1 LWARA
6 CPDTAGAHF
15 LAVHY
20 RANLAQYE
28 IRIRQT
34 VSFSRSRTQMAE
46 QETSPQGHI
55 SKSADSHSANVMLAV
70 ADGVATVT
78 LNRPEAMNA
87 LDIATKEALL
97 AILREVAADPT
108 VRCVVLTGTGRAFC
122 VGQDLREHV
131 KLLSKNAESLS
142 STVTEHYNPIVELLS
157 TMNKPV
163 IAAINGVAAG
173 AGASFAFAADL
184 RVIVDS
190 GSVNL
195 AFAGIALS
203 CDSGASWTLPRLIG
217 IAKAKELLMFPRSV
231 PAAEA
236 LELGMV
242 NRVVNAHEL
251 AGVVSELARTVAAGP
266 TLAYGSIRRAVAF
279 SAGHPLSE
287 SLAYE
292 AGQMAATGGTKDH
305 SAAVAAFLGK
315 QKPTFQGS

>member
-1 LWARA
+1 
-6 CPDTAGAHF
+6 
-15 LAVHY
+15 
-20 RANLAQYE
+20 
-28 IRIRQT
+28 
-34 VSFSRSRTQMAE
+34 MAE
-46 QETSPQGHI
+46 QDTGPVTQGPATPA
-55 SKSADSHSANVMLAV
+55 STTPGATAPDRTVMLHL

-87 LDIATKEALL
+87 LDIATKNVLL
-97 AILREVAADPT
+97 ATLTEVAEDAT

-131 KLLSKNAESLS
+131 SLLSTRDAALW
-142 STVTEHYNPIVELLS
+142 STVPEHYNPIVELIA

-184 RVIVDS
+184 RIIVET
-190 GSVNL
+190 GSFNL

-217 IAKAKELLMFPRSV
+217 TARAKELLMFPRTV

-242 NRVVNAHEL
+242 NRVVREADLAAVVGEL
-251 AGVVSELARTVAAGP
+251 AGTLAAGP
-266 TLAYGSIRRAVAF
+266 TLAYGSIRRSVAY

-287 SLAYE
+287 SLSYE
-292 AGQMAATGGTKDH
+292 ADQMGLTGGSQDH
-305 SAAVAAFLGK
+305 AAAVASFLAK
-315 QKPTFQGS
+315 QKPTFHGR